1 MEKKKI
7 GRPTD
12 NPRTEKIGIRI
23 SKKELEMLN
32 VCAEK
37 KQTTR
42 ANIIVEGIKKVYEEL
57 DIM

>member
-7 GRPTD
+7 SRPTD

-37 KQTTR
+37 KQITR

-57 DIM
+57 K